1 MLIRFIEN
9 SNKLAGDSNR
19 DFQNFTYY
27 CVNLM
32 ELICWSVRLDKGNFT
47 KNPVHGFSQNGSLGT
62 AVHRSYIWRKI

>member
-19 DFQNFTYY
+19 DFQNFTCY

-32 ELICWSVRLDKGNFT
+32 ESICWSVRLDKGNFT
-47 KNPVHGFSQNGSLGT
+47 KNPVQGFSQNGSLGT
-62 AVHRSYIWRKI
+62 SVHRSYIRRKI